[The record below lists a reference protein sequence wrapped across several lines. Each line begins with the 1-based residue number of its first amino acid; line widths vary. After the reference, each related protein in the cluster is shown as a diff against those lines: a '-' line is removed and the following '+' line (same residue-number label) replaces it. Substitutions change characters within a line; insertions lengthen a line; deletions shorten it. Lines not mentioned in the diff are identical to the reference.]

1 MKKKNFN
8 LIKEKIRKKNFMINE
23 LKIIILKSILQ
34 NKKNNLKLR
43 SLTYYLLCTLKY
55 HAKISYQ
62 KNVCFDT
69 GKFKSTIN
77 NFSLSKQ
84 RTKYYLNNLKMTGIK
99 KLS

>member
-8 LIKEKIRKKNFMINE
+8 LFKEKIKNKNFMINE

-34 NKKNNLKLR
+34 NKKIKLKIR
-43 SLTYYLLCTLKY
+43 SLIYYLLTTIKY
-55 HAKISYQ
+55 HSKISYQ

-69 GKFKSTIN
+69 GKFKSRIN

-84 RTKYYLNNLKMTGIK
+84 RTKYYLNNLKATSIK